1 MIEQARSLPT
11 DKLRI
16 IYISVNGAVYL
27 IQVSVSFLVAN
38 TNIYLSLSALIFLL
52 DFLSVCFDL
61 QWISL

>member
-61 QWISL
+61 Q